1 MKRSIA
7 TVSLPG
13 SLRAKLELAATAG
26 FDGVEICEPDLIV
39 SELSPAAVRNIA
51 SDLGLTIVALQPLCD
66 FEAEPERTIKRNLR
80 RAQNR
85 LEVTAEL
92 GASSLIVRS
101 NSSADAIDD
110 VALAAEHL
118 RKLAELA
125 GQAGVSIGYEPVPWA
140 RHVRDYRQAWQVVRL
155 VDHDRLGVV
164 LNAFYI
170 ALSASD
176 PVGITE
182 IPASKIALVHL
193 ADAPDLDVGISHLS
207 RHYRCFPGQGDQPVV
222 QVVRGIDE
230 TGYDGFY
237 SHEIYSDAFLSAS
250 GPEVAI
256 EGRRSLEWLSAEVD
270 AHHSTSDAASLAD
283 ATMPREIAF
292 VEFAVE
298 SDEEG
303 RLIEILNDIGLR
315 ETHRH
320 RSKDVRLFRMGNA
333 NVVLNLEPES
343 YAESYFWEHGL
354 GVCAVGLTVRNP
366 ALLGQRAG
374 RLGYTWVEASA
385 AAGELEIPG
394 VEGPGGVLYNL
405 VPATPGGRP
414 FYEVDFVPTAGASGA
429 DRSEVL
435 RIDHVGHAVR
445 DTDFLPVSLF
455 FRAMLGLELG
465 SATSLVDPAGVVRSR
480 VARNRAGT
488 VRLPFSTASGFGA
501 GPRRFIETSHGAG
514 IQQIAIETADIFATA
529 RHSKREHVLEIGG
542 NYYADLAARYDL
554 PAATLEAMR
563 EFNIL
568 YDADENGAMFHFY
581 FREVEGLFFEVLQR
595 VGQYDRY
602 GERNAPVRLA
612 AQARYREATPPAGS
626 AADWLER

>member
-26 FDGVEICEPDLIV
+26 FDGVEICEADLIV
-39 SELSPAAVRNIA
+39 SELSPAAVRGIA
-51 SDLGLTIVALQPLCD
+51 SDLGLSIVALQPLCD
-66 FEAEPERTIKRNLR
+66 FEAEPERIIRRNFR
-80 RAQNR
+80 RAQCR
-85 LEVTAEL
+85 LDVAAEL

-101 NSSADAIDD
+101 NSSVDAIDD
-110 VALAAEHL
+110 AALAAEHL
-118 RKLAELA
+118 RRLADLA
-125 GQAGVSIGYEPVPWA
+125 GPMGISIGYEPVPWA
-140 RHVRDYRQAWQVVRL
+140 RHVTDYQQAWQVVRL
-155 VDHDRLGVV
+155 ADHDRLGIV

-170 ALSASD
+170 AALAAD
-176 PVGITE
+176 PVDIAE
-182 IPASKIALVHL
+182 IPADRIVLVHL
-193 ADAPDLDVGISHLS
+193 ADAPVLDVGIAHLS
-207 RHYRCFPGQGDQPVV
+207 RHYRCFPGQGDRPVV
-222 QVVRGIDE
+222 EVVRCVDA

-250 GPEVAI
+250 GAAVAV
-256 EGRRSLEWLSAEVD
+256 EGRRSLEWLSAEIE
-270 AHHSTSDAASLAD
+270 ARHSTSEAASLAD

-298 SDEEG
+298 ASEEG
-303 RLIEILNDIGLR
+303 RLVEILNDIGLH

-333 NVVLNLEPES
+333 NVVLNLEPDS

-366 ALLGQRAG
+366 GLLEQRAS
-374 RLGYTWVEASA
+374 RLGYAWVEASA

-414 FYEVDFVPTAGASGA
+414 FYEVDFVPTAGSAVSE
-429 DRSEVL
+429 RSEVL

-455 FRAMLGLELG
+455 FRSMLGLEVG
-465 SATSLVDPAGVVRSR
+465 SATSLIDPAGVVRSR

-529 RHSKREHVLEIGG
+529 RHAKREHVLEIGG

-554 PAATLEAMR
+554 PGDTLEAMR

-568 YDADENGAMFHFY
+568 YDADDQGALFHFY

-595 VGQYDRY
+595 VGEYDRY

-612 AQARYREATPPAGS
+612 AQARFREATPPAGS
-626 AADWLER
+626 AADWLGS